1 MTTFRN
7 VLISL
12 GVFWLSFW
20 AVVPFEWPFMKLR
33 IIYGD
38 GVLSAIGM
46 GIMDSIGRTLAAI
59 LAGVLV
65 TLVVSGRKSELW
77 SLLVAFLYVADS
89 RVRYHWYLSP
99 TSWDRLSQ
107 VVNFVFPGLAC
118 IAAALICARLRRHR
132 RDLMMPAD

>member
-1 MTTFRN
+1 
-7 VLISL
+7 
-12 GVFWLSFW
+12 
-20 AVVPFEWPFMKLR
+20 MKLR
-33 IIYGD
+33 IVYGD

-77 SLLVAFLYVADS
+77 ALLVATLYVVDS
-89 RVRYHWYLSP
+89 RVRYHWYLPP

-107 VVNFVFPGLAC
+107 IVNFVFPGIAC
-118 IAAALICARLRRHR
+118 IAAAFVIARLRRKR
-132 RDLMMPAD
+132 QKIVAPAD